1 MFGQSLSYGRFHRAI
16 QSDPPRSRRGQ
27 THRAL
32 IHGTL
37 IHRYATHR
45 RLLAA
50 FALLGSVA
58 LLGACSNQPTAPRV
72 EEAFVARK
80 GVGLRSELKREA
92 PVVAT
97 LDLGERVEIIARR
110 RRFVKVRTSS
120 GVVGWTRD
128 TRLATPA
135 LRQMMAQ
142 LRDQTRAEPPQGTLR
157 ALYTLNVHLEP
168 YRWSPT
174 IYQLREDEDAELLRH
189 RLVDRLPH
197 ARQEGKP
204 PPAPTGLDDWYL
216 VRTTN
221 GQAGWVL
228 TTGMYSAIPD
238 EVKQYAERRRIT
250 SYFALDEVEDPR
262 LEEPKKTWLWTQ
274 ITRSKQPHEFDQ
286 IRVFMWSR
294 RRQSYETIK
303 LERGLTGYLPVR
315 IHEKVEAQRGTGP
328 GFTIVVEKKGK
339 RLERTYVL
347 LKYRVYRVD
356 EKPARPPPPPIRL
369 VTIEP
374 PLEPPRGLM
383 DRLWALWRKSS

>member
-1 MFGQSLSYGRFHRAI
+1 MASRLSGMLNSLLSYERCPYGAQGDRSHSPHLLTPADEARRRIRF
-16 QSDPPRSRRGQ
+16 
-27 THRAL
+27 L
-32 IHGTL
+32 
-37 IHRYATHR
+37 
-45 RLLAA
+45 
-50 FALLGSVA
+50 SVA
-58 LLGACSNQPTAPRV
+58 ACAVLLCACSSQPTAPQV
-72 EEAFVARK
+72 EQAFVARK
-80 GVGLRSELKREA
+80 GVGLRSELKRDS

-120 GVVGWTRD
+120 GKEGWTRD

-142 LRDQTRAEPPQGTLR
+142 LRVQTRSEPPQGMLR

-174 IYQLREDEDAELLRH
+174 IYQLREDEGAELLRH
-189 RLVDRLPH
+189 RLVDRLPR
-197 ARQEGKP
+197 APQQGKP

-216 VRTTN
+216 IRTITA
-221 GQAGWVL
+221 QAGWVL
-228 TTGMYSAIPD
+228 TTGMYSAVPD

-262 LEEPKKTWLWTQ
+262 LEEAKKTWLWTQ
-274 ITRSKQPHEFDQ
+274 ITRSKQPHDFDQ

-294 RRQSYETIK
+294 RQHSYETIK

-315 IHEKVEAQRGTGP
+315 IHEKVEASRGAGP
-328 GFTIVVEKKGK
+328 GFTIVVERKG
-339 RLERTYVL
+339 RLVERTYVL

-356 EKPARPPPPPIRL
+356 EKPARDPPPPIRF
-369 VTIEP
+369 VATEP
-374 PLEPPRGLM
+374 SPEPLAGLM
-383 DRLWALWRKSS
+383 DRLWALWRKSG